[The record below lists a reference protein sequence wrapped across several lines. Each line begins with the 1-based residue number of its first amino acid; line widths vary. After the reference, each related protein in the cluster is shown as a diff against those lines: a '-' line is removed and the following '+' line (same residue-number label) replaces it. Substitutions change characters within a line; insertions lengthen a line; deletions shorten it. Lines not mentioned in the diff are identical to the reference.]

1 MLSYDLAT
9 KITMLAARDF
19 ESFRRFVLRADGAN
33 ADLDAQ
39 EELGFPLQNLVE
51 AVLGQG
57 PWEPTPRSGHE
68 GIERGQFAS

>member
-1 MLSYDLAT
+1 MLYPHLAT

-19 ESFRRFVLRADGAN
+19 ERFRRFVLRADGAN
-33 ADLDAQ
+33 AGLDAQ

-51 AVLGQG
+51 AVLGPG
-57 PWEPTPRSGHE
+57 PWEPTPRTWHE